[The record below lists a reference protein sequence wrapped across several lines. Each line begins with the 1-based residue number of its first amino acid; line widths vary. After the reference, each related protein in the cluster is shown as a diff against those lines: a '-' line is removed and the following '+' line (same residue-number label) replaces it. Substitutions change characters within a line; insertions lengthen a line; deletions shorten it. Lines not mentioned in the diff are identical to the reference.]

1 MAHLQ
6 GVAALFASTHSRAV
20 GVREVTKE
28 ALLMR
33 SLTVRCFVFLAVV
46 LAPVVVMAQTSTITG
61 TVKDASGGVL
71 PGVTVEVS
79 SPALIEKTRSTVTSG
94 SGTYSILALRPGTY
108 TVKFELPGFSTVLRE
123 GIVLTSDFTASINAD
138 LKVGE
143 LTETLTVTGE
153 SPIVDTSNITQR
165 VVMTAEVRD
174 ALPTG
179 RNIQAVGI
187 MIPGTTLAQG
197 GGGALSRDVGGSG
210 NLQQSPLQFRGSGDT
225 VQTIEGLRLNNL
237 CAQGA
242 YSGVYWNDG
251 SFEEFSYVTGA
262 DSAEVGQGGMR
273 VNMVPR
279 DGGNSFRGSAI
290 FNYADDSFGS
300 DNCGSADIGQPC
312 TRKNLSGSKTF
323 NPNNTLTNVDVIR
336 NIYDVN
342 PSIGGPIK
350 KNKIWFN
357 YTFRYWGSTKTKADA
372 YFDKNPS
379 QFVYDPDFAQ
389 PGFDDGHIVSNA
401 GRISWQVSGKDKISV
416 YHDEQKKYRNH
427 WGISTLI
434 PPEAAGVQVTPTSR
448 VNVSKWQRTQT
459 NKLLL
464 EGGFGYYNQE
474 YTELYQPSVTGQT
487 DKVWDENAIRN
498 SKVYN
503 VLDQSNNR
511 QANAWPNPADH
522 FSVLRTFMGAA
533 SYVTGAHSLRGGM
546 NLSTGDWRL
555 LTMWTGD
562 VQPITYNAGRPVQV
576 TLRLPSDR
584 NNGIDRDLGL
594 FLQDKWSLG
603 RVTLN
608 AGLRY
613 DQFIGESRE
622 SSVLPSRFSS
632 GATFGACPDGTVDPG
647 DLCTGKVQNWK
658 DISPRIGFAMDVFG
672 DGRTALKASA
682 ARYVAGQAIAFANQV
697 NPIGALTASDT
708 RIWTDLDGNN
718 LPFDAAGNIQLNEL
732 TNSASTSTFGRLTV
746 PTTQYS
752 PDLLRGWGKRGYN
765 DEYTVAVQHQLADRM
780 SINGGYY
787 RRTFGNTTFTDDL
800 RYDESSYD
808 TFCINA
814 PSDPDL
820 PGGGNYQVCGVKD
833 LKPAVFAQGLPANSL
848 IRFSEDFGGETN
860 LYQGFDV
867 NLDARFRNGA
877 FLKAG
882 MAATARTFDNCNLL
896 KAGLDAVV
904 TATSQ
909 GTEIYPDGSM
919 SCHREYGYR
928 PDVKMSG
935 SYTLPWDVQLAGTY
949 QFTRGVQN
957 GGATPSLTA
966 SWAVTS
972 AQAALSGARPWTSVG
987 SRTVNLLRDGADYG
1001 KYNLNQLDMKLA
1013 KRFTVDKVRLRVDFD
1028 LYNVFNSS
1036 WPYTVNTAYSIAPT
1050 GTWQRPTNVLQ
1061 HRFFKLG
1068 GNISF

>member
-1 MAHLQ
+1 MA
-6 GVAALFASTHSRAV
+6 
-20 GVREVTKE
+20 
-28 ALLMR
+28 
-33 SLTVRCFVFLAVV
+33 SLTVRCIVLLALV
-46 LAPVVVMAQTSTITG
+46 LAPAAVSAQTSTITG
-61 TVKDASGGVL
+61 TVRDASGGVL

-108 TVKFELPGFSTVLRE
+108 SVKFELPGFSIVMRE
-123 GIVLTSDFTASINAD
+123 GVQLTSDFTATINAD
-138 LKVGE
+138 LKVGTLE
-143 LTETLTVTGE
+143 ETLTVTGE

-165 VVMTAEVRD
+165 VVMTQEVRD

-210 NLQQSPLQFRGSGDT
+210 NLQQSPLQYRGSGDT

-279 DGGNSFRGSAI
+279 DGGNSFRGSAV
-290 FNYADDSFGS
+290 FNYAGDSFGS
-300 DNCGSADIGQPC
+300 DNCGSAGIGQPC
-312 TRKNLSGSKTF
+312 TRANLSGSRTF
-323 NPNNTLTNVDVIR
+323 NPNNTLTNVDVIQK
-336 NIYDVN
+336 IWDVN
-342 PSIGGPIK
+342 PSVGGPIIR
-350 KNKIWFN
+350 NKIWFN
-357 YTFRYWGSTKTKADA
+357 YTFRHWGSEKTKADA
-372 YFDKNPS
+372 YFDRNPS
-379 QFVYDPDFAQ
+379 QFVYDPDFTK
-389 PGFDDGHIVSNA
+389 PGIDDGHIVSNA
-401 GRISWQVSGKDKISV
+401 GRISWQLSGKDKISL
-416 YHDEQKKYRNH
+416 YHDEQKKYRDH
-427 WGISTLI
+427 WGISSTI

-448 VNVSKWQRTQT
+448 VNVSKWQRTHT
-459 NKLLL
+459 NKLLF
-464 EGGFGYYNQE
+464 EAGFGYYNQE
-474 YTELYQPSVTGQT
+474 YTELYQPTVTGVT
-487 DKVWDENAIRN
+487 DKVWSDEAIINAR
-498 SKVYN
+498 VYN

-522 FSVLRTFMGAA
+522 FSILRTFMGAA
-533 SYVTGAHSLRGGM
+533 SYVAGAHSFRGGM
-546 NLSTGDWRL
+546 NWTTGDWKL
-555 LTMWTGD
+555 LTRWTGD
-562 VQPITYNAGRPVQV
+562 MQPITFNAGRPVSV

-584 NNGIDRDLGL
+584 NNGVDRDLGF
-594 FLQDKWSLG
+594 FLQDKWALG

-608 AGLRY
+608 LGLRY

-622 SSVLPSRFSS
+622 SSVLPSRLSS
-632 GATFGACPDGTVDPG
+632 GATFGECSDGTVDPG
-647 DLCTGKVQNWK
+647 DLCTGMVQNWK
-658 DISPRIGFAMDVFG
+658 DISPRVGFAMDVFG
-672 DGRTALKASA
+672 NGRTALKASWA
-682 ARYVAGQAIAFANQV
+682 KYVAGQAIAFANQV

-708 RIWTDLDGNN
+708 RVWTDLDGSG
-718 LPFDAAGNIQLNEL
+718 LPIDASGNIQFNEL
-732 TNSASTSTFGRLTV
+732 TNSAATNTFGRLTV

-765 DEYTVAVQHQLADRM
+765 MEYTIAAQHQLADRI
-780 SINGGYY
+780 SVNGGYY
-787 RRTFGNTTFTDDL
+787 RRTFGNQTFTDDL
-800 RYDESSYD
+800 RYDENSYD
-808 TFCINA
+808 TFCINT

-848 IRFSEDFGGETN
+848 IRFSDDFGGETN
-860 LYQGFDV
+860 LYQGYDL

-877 FLKAG
+877 FVKAG
-882 MAATARTFDNCNLL
+882 IAATARTFDNCNLL

-904 TATSQ
+904 TTTSQ
-909 GTEIYPDGSM
+909 GTETYADGST

-928 PDVKMSG
+928 PDFKASG
-935 SYTLPWDVQLAGTY
+935 SYTLPWDIQLAGTY
-949 QFTRGVQN
+949 QFSRGIQN
-957 GGATPSLTA
+957 GGAGPSLNAT
-966 SWAVTS
+966 WNVTS
-972 AQAALSGARPWTSVG
+972 AQAVLSGARTWTGVATRAINLFREG
-987 SRTVNLLRDGADYG
+987 SDYG
-1001 KYNLNQLDMKLA
+1001 KHNLNQLDMKLA
-1013 KRFTVDKVRLRVDFD
+1013 KRFTIDRVRLRVDFD

-1036 WPYTVNTAYSIAPT
+1036 WPYTVSTTYSTAAT